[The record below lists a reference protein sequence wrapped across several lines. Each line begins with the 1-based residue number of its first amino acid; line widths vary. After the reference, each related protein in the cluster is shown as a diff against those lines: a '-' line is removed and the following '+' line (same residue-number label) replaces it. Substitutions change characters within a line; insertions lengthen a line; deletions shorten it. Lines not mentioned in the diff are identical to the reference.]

1 MFTAKI
7 YLAGHIKKIHPQTFK
22 KVTGYKREKEQTWY
36 RQNLQIECKLCL
48 QECET
53 VSLYIQHYEEIHGM
67 IPPEYNKK
75 ELFKCEKCPGIFV
88 AKVINLLRG
97 IDGHMIIWSG
107 AAQIYIHREFQKI
120 TI

>member
-36 RQNLQIECKLCL
+36 RQNLQIECKLCS

-88 AKVINLLRG
+88 AKVIN
-97 IDGHMIIWSG
+97 
-107 AAQIYIHREFQKI
+107 
-120 TI
+120 